1 MKSYR
6 SSSTF
11 VTVDLLFHELL
22 PFVQN
27 SFSGFFLG
35 RNNGLRFEFVGA
47 GGGPVL
53 LLAILSVCLFFSVI
67 IGVFVKGLSQ
77 VT

>member
-11 VTVDLLFHELL
+11 VTVDLKMDGVILASA
-22 PFVQN
+22 PKIK
-27 SFSGFFLG
+27 
-35 RNNGLRFEFVGA
+35 FVGV

-53 LLAILSVCLFFSVI
+53 L
-67 IGVFVKGLSQ
+67 KQYSQ
-77 VT
+77 YAC